1 MLVKIANDTKAVKAA
16 VANPD
21 PDQDVDD
28 MIQAII
34 LGNRAAAQRKMLLQ
48 AIRKQMVHVC
58 ERDTQLKIERGI
70 GNNSTDP
77 EVFTTVSHKVIYKNL
92 DLLRQKAEI
101 ASQAA
106 MEMRKKAG
114 LFKLLLK

>member
-1 MLVKIANDTKAVKAA
+1 
-16 VANPD
+16 
-21 PDQDVDD
+21 
-28 MIQAII
+28 MIQAIV

-48 AIRKQMVHVC
+48 SVRKQKVHVC

-92 DLLRQKAEI
+92 DLLRKKAEL

-114 LFKLLLK
+114 LYKLLLK